1 MKIPTVYEEEYIMLV
16 NKLNSINDYLN
27 RYRDFLSKSELS
39 GFTRKK
45 NEIRRELKKIREDI
59 KNLKNANSLGGIS
72 K

>member
-59 KNLKNANSLGGIS
+59 KNLKMLIL
-72 K
+72 